1 MHRTRFLYT
10 SRALVVGFALGMLTS
25 HLLATTI
32 KIQSTESE
40 SHVDQLISTRNKIS
54 STLTVATLENS
65 LSSRKRDRIL
75 CWIVISPQTHSR
87 ANLIKET
94 WGKRCDKL
102 LFMSSI
108 QGIYILIKLNYII
121 KSNFSSK
128 WQITFYRMRLFYLW
142 MRLI

>member
-32 KIQSTESE
+32 KIQSESE

-54 STLTVATLENS
+54 SPLTENS

-75 CWIVISPQTHSR
+75 CWVVISPKTHSR

-108 QGIYILIKLNYII
+108 QGIYILIKLKNVI
-121 KSNFSSK
+121 K
-128 WQITFYRMRLFYLW
+128 
-142 MRLI
+142 